1 MKTVHPIYLRKE
13 DDGYYWMRGV
23 IKAATGYALQV
34 FAALL
39 VLFLLRLA
47 LGIGV
52 DSTDRDR
59 WHRSGLKV
67 LVDAKTGVEYL
78 SDGDG
83 GLTPR
88 LSGPDAKERN

>member
-23 IKAATGYALQV
+23 LKAATGYVLQ
-34 FAALL
+34 FCAGLL

-59 WHRSGLKV
+59 WHRSGLKI

-88 LSGPDAKERN
+88 LSSSEVKARN